1 MRLLLLLTLAT
12 AASAQPALV
21 AEASVDKEVYAY
33 GEPIVFRYSL
43 LNVGTEETVILTSG
57 SCRAAFVYEGVPLDE
72 ACTLDSVSS
81 VLKPDGGYIWE
92 WTLDPAVLGLPVTGG
107 TQTITGYVAGYCGAE
122 GEPCPDST
130 TVSVSFEAPAYLGG
144 RVYVRFDEA
153 NADSVA
159 ALRAAYDGVVVDE
172 STRPDGSRSQE
183 WQISGVQLDEAAAAL
198 GANGAVI
205 SAEAV
210 RWVPTSQRFE
220 VATAPRPTS
229 ALLTPP
235 APNPTAGRATFSL
248 RLQATEAVTVEVL
261 DALGRR
267 VAVLYDGPLAAGID
281 HAFGVDGAALP
292 AGVYVVRLVGETARQ
307 SRRVTVAR

>member
-1 MRLLLLLTLAT
+1 MRLLLLVLAAT
-12 AASAQPALV
+12 ASAQPALV
-21 AEASVDKEVYAY
+21 AEASVDKDVYEY

-57 SCRAAFVYEGVPLDE
+57 SCRAAFAFEGVPLDE

-92 WTLDPAVLGLPVTGG
+92 WTLDPADLGLPVADG
-107 TQTITGYVAGYCGAE
+107 TQTMTGYIAGYCGAE
-122 GEPCPDST
+122 GKPCPDST

-144 RVYVRFDEA
+144 RLSVRYEEA

-159 ALRAAYDGVVVDE
+159 ALRTAYDGVVVDE
-172 STRPDGSRSQE
+172 STRPDGSRSEE
-183 WQISGVQLDEAAAAL
+183 WRISGVQLDEAAAAL
-198 GANGAVI
+198 DANGAVI

-210 RWVPTSQRFE
+210 RWVPTSERFE
-220 VATAPRPTS
+220 VATAPRPTN

-235 APNPTAGRATFSL
+235 TPNPTSDLATFSL
-248 RLQATEAVTVEVL
+248 RLQATEAVTVDVL

-267 VAVLYDGPLAAGID
+267 VAVLHDGPLLSGVD
-281 HAFGVDGAALP
+281 HTFGVEGAALP
-292 AGVYVVRLVGETARQ
+292 AGVYVVRVVGETVRQ